1 MGFEVYK
8 PRGERAEKAPMVSFS
23 KSSIV
28 LNNVAREKLGAQ
40 HVELAYD
47 QETNMVRIRAVEEGG
62 MQIKKTKVFGKGF
75 FKHFNIN
82 PRGKFEARYDD
93 DERALY
99 VQLNNNGTAIALE
112 AGYEPDFSGRSD

>member
-1 MGFEVYK
+1 MPFEVYK

-47 QETNMVRIRAVEEGG
+47 RDARVIRIRAVEEGG

-75 FKHFNIN
+75 FKHFNIS
-82 PRGKFEARYDD
+82 PRGKYEARFDEN
-93 DERALY
+93 ERALY
-99 VQLNNNGTAIALE
+99 VQLDATGEN
-112 AGYEPDFSGRSD
+112 P

>member
-1 MGFEVYK
+1 MPFEIYK

-28 LNNVAREKLGAQ
+28 LNNVAREKLRAQ

-47 QETNMVRIRAVEEGG
+47 RDENLVRIRAVEEGG

-75 FKHFNIN
+75 FKHFAIN
-82 PRGKFEARYDD
+82 PRGKYEAKF
-93 DERALY
+93 DEAEQALY
-99 VQLNNNGTAIALE
+99 VKLN
-112 AGYEPDFSGRSD
+112 SDNQRA

>member
-1 MGFEVYK
+1 MAFEVYK

-28 LNNVAREKLGAQ
+28 LNNVAREKLGVQ

-47 QETNMVRIRAVEEGG
+47 RDLNTVRIRGVDEGG

-75 FKHFNIN
+75 FKHFNIS
-82 PRGKFEARYDD
+82 PRGKYEARFDD
-93 DERALY
+93 EERALY
-99 VQLNNNGTAIALE
+99 VKLNGVM
-112 AGYEPDFSGRSD
+112 DR

>member
-1 MGFEVYK
+1 MTFEVYK
-8 PRGERAEKAPMVSFS
+8 PRLEKAEKAPIISFS

-28 LNNVAREKLGAQ
+28 LNNVAREKLNSQ

-47 QETNMVRIRAVEEGG
+47 GDEKTVRIRAVDDGG

-82 PRGKFEARYDD
+82 PRGKCESRFDEN
-93 DERALY
+93 ERAFY
-99 VQLNNNGTAIALE
+99 VHIESILK
-112 AGYEPDFSGRSD
+112 

>member
-1 MGFEVYK
+1 MAFEVYK

-28 LNNVAREKLGAQ
+28 LNNVAREKLGVQ

-47 QETNMVRIRAVEEGG
+47 RDSNMVRIRGVDEGG

-75 FKHFNIN
+75 FKHFNIT
-82 PRGKFEARYDD
+82 PRGKYEARFDD
-93 DERALY
+93 EERALY
-99 VQLNNNGTAIALE
+99 VKLNGVM
-112 AGYEPDFSGRSD
+112 DR